1 MKAPKESKI
10 KNLFSS
16 LMSKGVKPGEEGKN
30 NGFLSKENVLVFGG
44 AYLVSLVLWFV
55 VNLNGVFNVNLQ
67 VPIQLSSLP
76 ADKALS
82 SNLPKFV
89 SVDLSGEALELIR
102 IYNNPPV
109 IDINVEDRNV
119 NLFNQIRQQFNTVQ
133 NVDVIKVEPISLV
146 VSLED
151 KVSKKIPVIVP
162 TNLKFQN
169 RYGLISEPFL
179 SPDSITISGAVSEVS
194 KVESWVLTDT
204 LILTD
209 IRNDIRLNLTLEN
222 ENQLI
227 SLSNSS
233 VNYSA
238 DVSEFTEGEINVY
251 IRTRGLPRGEN
262 ITYNPS
268 SINIKYDVPIELYSS
283 LQSQR
288 IYEAYVDYSEIR
300 DDFTGFVSPNI
311 ELLTTQYNIR
321 LRNFQPKAV
330 AYFSVVEQ

>member
-16 LMSKGVKPGEEGKN
+16 LMSKGVKPGEEAKN
-30 NGFLSKENVLVFGG
+30 SGLLSKENVLVFGG

-89 SVDLSGEALELIR
+89 SVDLTGEALELIR

-133 NVDVIKVEPISLV
+133 NVEVIKVEPISLV

-169 RYGLISEPFL
+169 RYGLISEPSL

-194 KVESWVLTDT
+194 KVDSWVLKDT

-209 IRNDIRLNLTLEN
+209 IRNDIRVNLTLEN